1 MTGGC
6 GVLRRLVN
14 RFYADPIGS
23 FDRGV
28 KLWVGQ
34 QDAIA
39 RTGIRYHES
48 LAAVASPS
56 CAHSF
61 LLHRGFA
68 SDDGGG
74 GKKKKK
80 KTPLQERKMIDKF
93 RVHVRGG
100 DGGAGCTSFRKS
112 RQARYG
118 AADGGNGGRGGD
130 VILVSSA
137 AVWDFSNLQHHMN
150 GGRGGPGSSKK
161 KVGSRGADKVVQVP
175 VGTVV
180 HLLRGSIPSLEQ
192 HAAEEPAW
200 DEWESGTIS
209 AGQKHTAVFDPTPHA
224 RSDTIIARDEDEDE
238 VSSIEDEDTEPVP
251 AQSKS
256 ADSNETGMADEDLV
270 DSDLEEEEEE
280 EEEDSDEDERGPM
293 YIQSSIA
300 EFVGVGESLALAF
313 GGEGGKGNAS
323 IARGRGAEK
332 ALPSLSHEQ
341 GKPGSEADL
350 ILELKSIA
358 DVGLVGAPNAGK
370 STLLGS
376 MSRAKPVTG
385 HYKFTTLRPNIGKL
399 QFEDRYSFTVAD
411 IPGLIE
417 GAHENRGLGH
427 NFLRHIE
434 RTKVL
439 AYVVDLSAGI
449 GENPGPLPWD
459 QIQELEFEL
468 EQYQE
473 GLSKRPSLIVA
484 NKIDEEGAQEALEEL
499 KRRLPEREVYAV
511 CAVLEE
517 GVDALKKALRA
528 LVEKSE
534 PEAPSLSDIREL

>member
-6 GVLRRLVN
+6 GVVRRLVS
-14 RFYADPIGS
+14 RLYADPIGS
-23 FDRGV
+23 FDGGI
-28 KLWVGQ
+28 KLWGVRLQ
-34 QDAIA
+34 NAIS
-39 RTGIRYHES
+39 RPGSQHYES
-48 LAAVASPS
+48 RAVAVSPS

-61 LLHRGFA
+61 SPHRGFA

-74 GKKKKK
+74 GKKKRKK
-80 KTPLQERKMIDKF
+80 KTPLQRKMIDKF

-192 HAAEEPAW
+192 HAPEEPAW
-200 DEWESGTIS
+200 DEWESGRS
-209 AGQKHTAVFDPTPHA
+209 AGEKHTALFDPTPQD
-224 RSDTIIARDEDEDE
+224 RSDTIIGRDEDE
-238 VSSIEDEDTEPVP
+238 VSSNEDDDTETVPVP
-251 AQSKS
+251 KC
-256 ADSNETGMADEDLV
+256 ADYNETGMADEDLDDRDL
-270 DSDLEEEEEE
+270 DSETADEEEQ
-280 EEEDSDEDERGPM
+280 DSDEDERGPM
-293 YIQSSIA
+293 YVQSSIA
-300 EFVGVGESLALAF
+300 EFVGVGESLALAC

-332 ALPSLSHEQ
+332 ALPSLTHEQ

-439 AYVVDLSAGI
+439 AYVVDLSTGI

-468 EQYQE
+468 EHYQQ

-484 NKIDEEGAQEALEEL
+484 NKIDEEGAQEALQEL
-499 KRRLPEREVYAV
+499 KRRFPEKEVYPV

-534 PEAPSLSDIREL
+534 PEAPTLSDIREL